1 MRAIRQHAFG
11 GPHEL
16 RLEQVA
22 DLHPASGQVRIRVE
36 SAGVHL
42 LDTVIRRGEAG
53 PRAMPTLPM
62 TPGREAAGVIDEI
75 GPNVAERWLG
85 RFVVADLGLA
95 SGGYAELALAP
106 LESLHD
112 VPPELDAD
120 QAVAMIGTGRTTMAI
135 LELAAPRAEDVV
147 VITAAAG
154 GIGALLIQA
163 ARGVGAT
170 VIGAAGG
177 QQKVQVVKDLGATN
191 AVDYLQPQWADTLR
205 GTLGDRQVTLALDG
219 VGGKIGRGALELLET
234 AGRLVMFGSSS
245 GALTEL
251 SAADIYS
258 RGITVS
264 AAIGKRILQR
274 PGGLHP
280 IEHDALQAA
289 AEGRLTPLIGQ
300 RFALADAA
308 SAHQT
313 IESRAATGKTV
324 LRPRPA
330 GS

>member
-1 MRAIRQHAFG
+1 MHAIRQHAFG
-11 GPHEL
+11 GPQEL
-16 RLEQVA
+16 RLEQVPDPHA
-22 DLHPASGQVRIRVE
+22 DAGRVRIRVE

-53 PRAMPTLPM
+53 PRAMPKLPM
-62 TPGREAAGVIDEI
+62 TPGREVAGVIDEL
-75 GPNVAERWLG
+75 GPGVAKRWLG

-106 LESLHD
+106 LESAHH
-112 VPPELDAD
+112 VPKPLDAD

-154 GIGALLIQA
+154 GIGTLLIQA
-163 ARGVGAT
+163 AHAVGAT

-177 QQKVQVVKDLGATN
+177 VQKVSVVKDLGA
-191 AVDYLQPQWADTLR
+191 AIAADYLQPQWADTVR
-205 GTLGDRQVTLALDG
+205 SALGDRPVTLALDG
-219 VGGKIGRGALELLET
+219 VGGKIGRDTLELLGN

-251 SAADIYS
+251 SAGDIYN

-274 PGGLHP
+274 PGGLRP
-280 IEHDALQAA
+280 LEHDALQAA
-289 AEGRLTPLIGQ
+289 AEGRLTPVIGQ
-300 RFALADAA
+300 RFALAAPA
-308 SAHQT
+308 AHQA

-324 LRPRPA
+324 LRP
-330 GS
+330 